1 MRLRRAIPIPIATL
15 AGALALVVAVATP
28 AGAHVTVQPG
38 EAPRGGFAKLTFRVP
53 NEHDTAST
61 TSVEV
66 SFPTDH
72 VIASARTKPVP
83 GWTAAIDKTE
93 EAVIKITWSGGRIA
107 PGEFQEFDVSLRL
120 PEEGDAL
127 VFPSV
132 QTYDNGDIVR
142 WIEETPEGGEEPEHP
157 APVLTLTAGE
167 DGGDGHGSETT
178 AAEDGNHDDDT
189 GDDGDDDS
197 DALPVVSLVVA
208 LLATVLSIVALT
220 RRR

>member
-1 MRLRRAIPIPIATL
+1 MRLRRAIPATIATVT
-15 AGALALVVAVATP
+15 GALALVVALAAP
-28 AGAHVTVQPG
+28 AAAHVTVQPG
-38 EAPRGGFAKLTFRVP
+38 EAPRGAFAKLTFRVP

-61 TSVEV
+61 TAVEV

-72 VIASARTKPVP
+72 LIAEARTKPVP
-83 GWTAAIDKTE
+83 GWTAKIDRTE
-93 EAVIKITWSGGRIA
+93 AAVTKITWSGGRIA

-120 PEEGDAL
+120 PGEGDAL

-132 QTYDNGDIVR
+132 QTYDNGDVVR

-167 DGGDGHGSETT
+167 DGGDGSETT
-178 AAEDGNHDDDT
+178 APDDDDDQD
-189 GDDGDDDS
+189 GDEDDDS
-197 DALPVVSLVVA
+197 DVLPVVSLVVA
-208 LLATVLSIVALT
+208 LLAVVLSIVALT